1 MPLLRLLLHVT
12 SRSPRKPPTISRLTP
27 QPPHDPQSIDFA
39 FIAMARRRF
48 WRERVSVV
56 LAGVV
61 VIAMVVTF
69 YRILSS

>member
-1 MPLLRLLLHVT
+1 LIL
-12 SRSPRKPPTISRLTP
+12 PPH
-27 QPPHDPQSIDFA
+27 PHDPQSIDFA
-39 FIAMARRRF
+39 FVAMARRRV
-48 WRERVSVV
+48 WRERASII